1 MQSSHRIWSFVVLH
15 LFSLHSNPKCCWVQ
29 YFTIKVHTMAW
40 QILITCWSIMANVPN
55 PKWVIRA
62 AQNVKIQWKEPS
74 GPFSHVFLHHR
85 NTWFFGNIWRTMQSS
100 EVSGWRHVILEVVDK
115 FAQSLCGLRLS
126 FSYFLWVL
134 LSMISWHFSTE
145 IKEQLLNKD

>member
-1 MQSSHRIWSFVVLH
+1 MQTSHRMWSFVVLH

-40 QILITCWSIMANVPN
+40 QMMEKVPN

-62 AQNVKIQWKEPS
+62 ARNVKIQQKEPS
-74 GPFSHVFLHHR
+74 GPFSHVSLHHR
-85 NTWFFGNIWRTMQSS
+85 NTWFFCNIWRTMQSS
-100 EVSGWRHVILEVVDK
+100 EVSGWRHMILEVVDK
-115 FAQSLCGLRLS
+115 SAQSLRGLRLS
-126 FSYFLWVL
+126 FYFLWVL